1 MSPKEINDS
10 LVQLFSDEGLL
21 VNGFK
26 IKAKSPFV
34 ANIEHEDNLTVISFG
49 ANQLK
54 AEVTKIITI
63 YAYIEQVV
71 FGKTGGSIKLRNFPD
86 FSFSYET
93 FGSKCCDYPG
103 GKSCFKHN
111 IRSVCQDIESEICA
125 KYEGQN
131 TYKEVAKKCLQY
143 AEEWT
148 TICHDSGV
156 KFNNSDYIDRYTLSS
171 QCYDFVKQNVEED
184 VEKRYGSVILT
195 WLFMYVVLPM
205 IIKWVVNRVLERLF
219 ND

>member
-10 LVQLFSDEGLL
+10 LVKLFSKEGIE
-21 VNGFK
+21 VKGFK
-26 IKAKSPFV
+26 IKGKSPFM
-34 ANIEHEDNLTVISFG
+34 ANIEHEDDLTVISFG
-49 ANQLK
+49 SNQLK
-54 AEVTKIITI
+54 AEVTKIITV

-86 FSFSYET
+86 FSFSYDS
-93 FGSKCCDYPG
+93 FGDACCEHKG
-103 GKSCFKHN
+103 SENCFKSN
-111 IRSVCQDIESEICA
+111 IRLLCKDVETEICE
-125 KYEGQN
+125 KYKDQSN
-131 TYKEVAKKCLQY
+131 YKEVAKKCLQY

-148 TICHDSGV
+148 TICHDSGI
-156 KFNNSDYIDRYTLSS
+156 KFNDSDYLDRYTLRG
-171 QCYDFVKQNVEED
+171 QCYDFVKSNVEED
-184 VEKRYGSVILT
+184 LENKYGSVILT